1 MKKHAV
7 LSAAITLLIGLQ
19 AGAAVP
25 AGAEGSGSSRTGTS
39 GAAASA
45 KTASH
50 AEAVYKGALPL
61 LSSGNL
67 PGTIAYMKT
76 KLYAVTPYQ
85 ATVLTLKLENLHKAL
100 LPSWEKKFSSSDI
113 QRKLL
118 TVYRGGVSMQKLAE
132 GTDNA
137 ALRTLLQ
144 NAGESGYKLD
154 TAEGSFYPVID
165 YAGYRKYK
173 PYVTEDISSYI
184 SIMAAESDLPPSKD
198 NGLII
203 AWGEVADRA
212 LTQEQFIQTYPK
224 SNRVQAVKTLYNQ
237 YAVNTFYGQNNT
249 PLFHYD
255 NLEMDLE
262 AQKAYTSILA
272 KNSSTS
278 AFLQK
283 LEGFMKL
290 MKSNGYLLDD
300 AAEQYLKTE
309 VPQP

>member
-1 MKKHAV
+1 M
-7 LSAAITLLIGLQ
+7 
-19 AGAAVP
+19 
-25 AGAEGSGSSRTGTS
+25 E
-39 GAAASA
+39 
-45 KTASH
+45 
-50 AEAVYKGALPL
+50 
-61 LSSGNL
+61 
-67 PGTIAYMKT
+67 
-76 KLYAVTPYQ
+76 
-85 ATVLTLKLENLHKAL
+85 
-100 LPSWEKKFSSSDI
+100 
-113 QRKLL
+113 
-118 TVYRGGVSMQKLAE
+118 KLAE
-132 GTDNA
+132 STDNA
-137 ALRTLLQ
+137 ALRALLQ

-165 YAGYRKYK
+165 YAAYRKYK

-184 SIMAAESDLPPSKD
+184 SIMAAESDLPSSKD

-212 LTQEQFIQTYPK
+212 LTQEQFIQAYPT
-224 SNRVQAVKTLYNQ
+224 SNRVQAVKKLYNQ

-283 LEGFMKL
+283 LDGFMKL